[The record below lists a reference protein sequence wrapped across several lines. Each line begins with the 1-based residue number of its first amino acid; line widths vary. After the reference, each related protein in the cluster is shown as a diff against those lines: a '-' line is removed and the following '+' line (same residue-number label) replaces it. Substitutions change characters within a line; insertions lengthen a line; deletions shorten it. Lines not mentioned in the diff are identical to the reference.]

1 MATELHNLPQLTD
14 AYRKELID
22 LVGAEA
28 LNSSNT
34 EKSN

>member
-1 MATELHNLPQLTD
+1 MATELHNHPQLTD

-22 LVGAEA
+22 LVGVEA

>member
-22 LVGAEA
+22 LVEAEA